1 MEGNNA
7 MLLGSTAGDD
17 SAVSAGA
24 FFKGMIG
31 SFRKCQ
37 EAFSHLGNSI
47 KMLQINLHP
56 FCPVKQSMLREDL
69 LMQNPSLLQTATVK
83 TPLLGLPV
91 PRLSLHFI
99 ADVSRLH
106 IFFLS
111 WQLCK
116 LAAGFV
122 PSLPHH
128 HQQRKPNTHH
138 YMQPHDVQIQL
149 FLTFLQLY

>member
-7 MLLGSTAGDD
+7 MFLGSTAGDN
-17 SAVSAGA
+17 SAVSAAA
-24 FFKGMIG
+24 FSKGMTG
-31 SFRKCQ
+31 SFRKR
-37 EAFSHLGNSI
+37 EETFSHLGNSI

-56 FCPVKQSMLREDL
+56 FCPVKQSMLRGDL
-69 LMQNPSLLQTATVK
+69 LMQNPSLLQMATVK
-83 TPLLGLPV
+83 TPLLGLHV

-99 ADVSRLH
+99 ADVLLLH

-116 LAAGFV
+116 LPAGLI

-138 YMQPHDVQIQL
+138 YMQAHDVQIQL
-149 FLTFLQLY
+149 FLTFLQFY